1 VGGTVI
7 GSLRPPGEALFLDR
21 YPEFA
26 RRPMAGGGVRYVGYF
41 ERTLT
46 ADDLP
51 ALPDAFHLAIEVSPE
66 HPRVVPRAFE
76 TAGRIPTS
84 YHKLVGNAFCLSSRL
99 RLAIAVHRTPD
110 LCAFFERLVVPYL
123 YRYAHL
129 EKFGTEPWPDL
140 PHHEAGLLKDYITLF
155 GAPSP
160 EHAIAFLERLGER
173 RRVANK
179 RPCPCGGGR
188 RVGRCHH
195 LQFEKLR
202 RVRPRGWYRAEARAL
217 RVYLRQATRKSGH
230 MKRAESALVTTP
242 RARRTGLIPG
252 ARWRSGGRAR
262 VA

>member
-1 VGGTVI
+1 
-7 GSLRPPGEALFLDR
+7 
-21 YPEFA
+21 
-26 RRPMAGGGVRYVGYF
+26 MGYF

-46 ADDLP
+46 ADE
-51 ALPDAFHLAIEVSPE
+51 LPDIPEAFHLEIEVSRE

-76 TAGRIPTS
+76 TAGRIPRS

-110 LCAFFERLVVPYL
+110 LCAFFERFVVPYL

-140 PHHEAGLLKDYITLF
+140 PHEEAGLLKDYMKLF
-155 GAPSP
+155 EAPSP
-160 EHAIAFLERLGER
+160 EHAIRFLERLGER
-173 RRVANK
+173 KRVANK
-179 RPCPCGGGR
+179 RACPCGSGR

-202 RVRPRGWYRAEARAL
+202 QVRPRGWYRAEARAL
-217 RVYLRQATRKSGH
+217 RIYLHPAARNGLRGKATDSITRT
-230 MKRAESALVTTP
+230 AVTT
-242 RARRTGLIPG
+242 ARTHR
-252 ARWRSGGRAR
+252 RRAR

>member
-1 VGGTVI
+1 MSWTF
-7 GSLRPPGEALFLDR
+7 RPPGEARFLER

-26 RRPMAGGGVRYVGYF
+26 RRPAAGRGVRYVGYF

-51 ALPDAFHLAIEVSPE
+51 DLPDAFHLEIEVSPG

-76 TAGRIPTS
+76 TAGRIPRS

-110 LCAFFERLVVPYL
+110 LCAFFERFVVPYL

-140 PHHEAGLLKDYITLF
+140 PHEEAGLLKDYIRLF

-160 EHAIAFLERLGER
+160 AHAIAFLERLGER
-173 RRVANK
+173 KRVANK
-179 RPCPCGGGR
+179 GPCPCGSGL

-195 LQFEKLR
+195 LHFEKLR
-202 RVRPRGWYRAEARAL
+202 QVRPRGWYRAEGRAL
-217 RVYLRQATRKSGH
+217 RAYLQLAARKRGRDT
-230 MKRAESALVTTP
+230 MGGSAPDAVV
-242 RARRTGLIPG
+242 RARRSSEESEPRGQ
-252 ARWRSGGRAR
+252 AR

>member
-1 VGGTVI
+1 MGGTVI
-7 GSLRPPGEALFLDR
+7 PSLRPPGEARFLER

-26 RRPMAGGGVRYVGYF
+26 RRPMAGGGVCYVGYF

-46 ADDLP
+46 ADGLP
-51 ALPDAFHLAIEVSPE
+51 DIPDAFHLAIELSPK
-66 HPRVVPRAFE
+66 HPRVVPRVFE

-110 LCAFFERLVVPYL
+110 LCTFFGRFVIPYL

-140 PHHEAGLLKDYITLF
+140 PHEEAGLLKDYTKLF
-155 GAPSP
+155 AAPSP
-160 EHAIAFLERLGER
+160 EHTISFLDRLGER
-173 RRVANK
+173 KRVANK
-179 RPCPCGGGR
+179 RPCPCGSGR

-202 RVRPRGWYRAEARAL
+202 WVRPRGWYRAEARAL
-217 RVYLRQATRKSGH
+217 RIYLQQATRKSGH
-230 MKRAESALVTTP
+230 VKMVERALVTAT
-242 RARRTGLIPG
+242 RARRTGRAPNVN
-252 ARWRSGGRAR
+252 WRNGGRAR